1 MGAVDLEK
9 GYTKHFSLSVLK
21 NFMNYCLYKIRFIM
35 ERLVL
40 VTVLMVAST
49 IASPVVD
56 RAASKARSLDSIG
69 GGNILRNLD
78 SIGGGHIL
86 RQLDSIGGGHI
97 LRDLPDYHVPR
108 YQINNEKR
116 GYDPLRGMTFGV
128 QKKNFD
134 EMDRSGF
141 NNFVKKNF
149 DSMDRV
155 GFNNFVKKNFD
166 SMDRVGFNNFVKK
179 NFDSMDR
186 VGFNNFVK
194 KNFDEMDRMGFND
207 FS

>member
-1 MGAVDLEK
+1 
-9 GYTKHFSLSVLK
+9 
-21 NFMNYCLYKIRFIM
+21 MNYCLLYKKRFIM
-35 ERLVL
+35 ERLFL
-40 VTVLMVAST
+40 VTVLIVAST

-56 RAASKARSLDSIG
+56 RPASKARSLDSIG

-108 YQINNEKR
+108 YPLHEKR